1 MLMQDLP
8 AALVDNPSCCS
19 DLFVIVRSDVFHKE
33 IHEAPFLLE
42 ETDES
47 HHLGLGLVCS
57 RGWRLGRHRSDSS
70 LGDFLRFRQKGK
82 RQNYDRQHESK
93 RRNGD
98 RVSAHGRDQQE
109 AVQHGKEHCGDR

>member
-47 HHLGLGLVCS
+47 HNFCLGLVCGG
-57 RGWRLGRHRSDSS
+57 GWGLGGDWSDCGGFPWS
-70 LGDFLRFRQKGK
+70 GEKG
-82 RQNYDRQHESK
+82 
-93 RRNGD
+93 
-98 RVSAHGRDQQE
+98 
-109 AVQHGKEHCGDR
+109 